1 MTKPVSKSQRTL
13 ARVVIVLIIAFTI
26 AGLLWY
32 GVSADERARLWQN
45 LFERKTGPM
54 TFRYFLQPTMGAIA
68 AWGAAKMDVV
78 TGRSPFLWGAITD
91 PAERRSRF
99 DEALIA
105 TSRIIL
111 LGLVMDIIYQAIV
124 FRTFFPFEAVLF
136 ALALAFVPYVLLRG
150 LFARVI
156 RRWQERQQA
165 ARP

>member
-26 AGLLWY
+26 AGLVWY
-32 GVSADERARLWQN
+32 GVSEEERARLWQN
-45 LFERKTGPM
+45 LFERKAGPM

-68 AWGAAKMDVV
+68 AWRDAKVDVA

-91 PAERRSRF
+91 PAERRARF

-136 ALALAFVPYVLLRG
+136 ALALAFVPYVVLRG
-150 LFARVI
+150 LFARGI
-156 RRWQERQQA
+156 RGWSHRQPGSGQ
-165 ARP
+165 